1 MGAGGSHPGERSP
14 GAPHAAI
21 CVNSF
26 RSICMS
32 CMSSTTM
39 TVTSA
44 SMISDDP
51 PYKLVFVF
59 VCLCVYVDMCLYVVE
74 PSGFRVLGFFRCLR
88 RFLSINETSLS
99 SSNRPLLSPRRRPG
113 NTELYDSKGC
123 AATSPGTGRC
133 RAFIGS
139 LLI

>member
-1 MGAGGSHPGERSP
+1 
-14 GAPHAAI
+14 
-21 CVNSF
+21 
-26 RSICMS
+26 MS

-88 RFLSINETSLS
+88 RLLSINDTSLFLFAHPRGRHLSLTPS
-99 SSNRPLLSPRRRPG
+99 SPSAQTRISKCSPP
-113 NTELYDSKGC
+113 S
-123 AATSPGTGRC
+123 
-133 RAFIGS
+133 
-139 LLI
+139 

>member
-1 MGAGGSHPGERSP
+1 
-14 GAPHAAI
+14 
-21 CVNSF
+21 
-26 RSICMS
+26 MS

-59 VCLCVYVDMCLYVVE
+59 VCLCVYVHMCLYVVE

-99 SSNRPLLSPRRRPG
+99 CVLLCVGLIPCRLHVVLHKMSNLPDLQKSSDVSDEG
-113 NTELYDSKGC
+113 GD
-123 AATSPGTGRC
+123 
-133 RAFIGS
+133 
-139 LLI
+139 

>member
-1 MGAGGSHPGERSP
+1 
-14 GAPHAAI
+14 
-21 CVNSF
+21 
-26 RSICMS
+26 MS

-88 RFLSINETSLS
+88 RLLSINETSLS
-99 SSNRPLLSPRRRPG
+99 V
-113 NTELYDSKGC
+113 LYQSMDG
-123 AATSPGTGRC
+123 GGVNM
-133 RAFIGS
+133 
-139 LLI
+139 

>member
-1 MGAGGSHPGERSP
+1 
-14 GAPHAAI
+14 
-21 CVNSF
+21 
-26 RSICMS
+26 MS
-32 CMSSTTM
+32 YMSSTTM

-88 RFLSINETSLS
+88 RFLSINETSS
-99 SSNRPLLSPRRRPG
+99 RPYC
-113 NTELYDSKGC
+113 T
-123 AATSPGTGRC
+123 
-133 RAFIGS
+133 
-139 LLI
+139 

>member
-1 MGAGGSHPGERSP
+1 
-14 GAPHAAI
+14 
-21 CVNSF
+21 
-26 RSICMS
+26 MS

-113 NTELYDSKGC
+113 NTQVAPRLQGLCSYLSRYWEVSSVYRIPLNYLHQDLHVRI
-123 AATSPGTGRC
+123 SPGVMGC
-133 RAFIGS
+133 CVLVGICCKP
-139 LLI
+139 

>member
-1 MGAGGSHPGERSP
+1 
-14 GAPHAAI
+14 
-21 CVNSF
+21 
-26 RSICMS
+26 
-32 CMSSTTM
+32 MSSTTM

-88 RFLSINETSLS
+88 RLLSINETSPPLKRNLSLSMPLHNDATATMSMPMLALS
-99 SSNRPLLSPRRRPG
+99 SSHH
-113 NTELYDSKGC
+113 
-123 AATSPGTGRC
+123 
-133 RAFIGS
+133 
-139 LLI
+139 